1 MGCYLFLVLFDSK
14 SRAQSNLHSPP
25 TIFNS
30 LYFKILLDLQEV
42 SKNSRDFPYT
52 FHPASPVDNILYKQ
66 MQLIIKARTLTLT

>member
-14 SRAQSNLHSPP
+14 SRAQSNLHFLP
-25 TIFNS
+25 IFNS